1 MFSRAVTFFTS
12 HSSNQYQNQ
21 EDYMKLDDETKKLI
35 AIGDCVAA
43 NCQPCLEAQVSQ
55 AKGMGIGTV
64 EIEIAIKVGQSVRSG
79 AASRMDEFI
88 DSAAGIRMEH
98 GDAAPKTKGCC
109 C

>member
-1 MFSRAVTFFTS
+1 
-12 HSSNQYQNQ
+12 
-21 EDYMKLDDETKKLI
+21 
-35 AIGDCVAA
+35 
-43 NCQPCLEAQVSQ
+43 
-55 AKGMGIGTV
+55 MGIGTV